1 MNIKKYASH
10 SKFKGFGCE
19 IVNNRYPQTYS
30 PTDNYYLPKH
40 LNLNQDSKVLIYLA
54 EPIIMSASREGKVT
68 KRIIKFLRNYK

>member
-10 SKFKGFGCE
+10 SDFKGFGCE

-40 LNLNQDSKVLIYLA
+40 LTIYNKIVEILH
-54 EPIIMSASREGKVT
+54 ENHSDIT
-68 KRIIKFLRNYK
+68 